1 MAKRCKGLNSMCFLF
16 SYLMIVGFLLV
27 LWMNRLPLINDDQRA
42 IPTELEDYL
51 ESPPRYLPS
60 FSMTTKGKLALT
72 NEWLEDKW
80 TFVYFSHS
88 HCMPDCRIPLDT
100 MKLLK
105 SAFASADFE
114 FLLIGFDVEHEAAD
128 KLAEFLQASAYD
140 FTAAS
145 AATIDDVD
153 NLART
158 FRALFLQTDFT
169 DGSYQLEQEHNIF
182 LVDPKGRVYATFRR
196 PYSAENIKKQ
206 FLKARRF
213 YAKTE

>member
-16 SYLMIVGFLLV
+16 TYLMIVGFLLV
-27 LWMNRLPLINDDQRA
+27 LWMNRLPLINDDQRV
-42 IPTELEDYL
+42 IPTELADYL
-51 ESPPRYLPS
+51 ESPPRHLPA
-60 FSMTTKGKLALT
+60 FSMITKEKLALT
-72 NEWLEDKW
+72 NDWLEDKW

-128 KLAEFLQASAYD
+128 KLAEFLEASNYD

-145 AATIDDVD
+145 ASIIDDVD

-169 DGSYQLEQEHNIF
+169 DGSYQLEQEHNVF

-196 PYSAENIKKQ
+196 PYSAESIKKQ